1 MVTLKEKGHNI
12 TVTNIVVHKVNKMG
26 GQKNTSLK
34 LAAKELIIGKQEIY
48 FVADIRAS
56 FQKKSKP
63 TYGIFE
69 DYNPFNGFHQQL
81 TQYIGGETDF
91 LSFTQRSLQYYENL
105 INKSAPATGAFM
117 VFADFVLKDN
127 KDRYILIFSIN
138 NDNGY
143 NLSEDLTIQQILNL
157 DLSKLDVAALINI
170 SKWQKYSVG
179 HEEGVRTYL
188 SFIKGK
194 KNLSDYFLDFIGCAD
209 KSTNEDSSR
218 QLVTALNRFLEE
230 KGLSSEESKYKK
242 KVVFDY
248 CQSCMKEKREV
259 LLDQISYLLDEE
271 DPNAFAQFASSEEY
285 GVGEIIKPD
294 SSILRSLHFIEYRS
308 EDLTLVFSNSLMSKK
323 KIIYNANNKTLTIKE
338 LPESLINQIE
348 RNG

>member
-1 MVTLKEKGHNI
+1 MVSLKEKGHNL
-12 TVTNIVVHKVNKMG
+12 TVSNIVVHKVNKIG

-34 LAAKELIIGKQEIY
+34 LAEKELNIGKQEIY
-48 FVADIRAS
+48 FVADVRTS
-56 FQKKSKP
+56 FQRKSKP

-81 TQYIGGETDF
+81 SQYIAAETSF
-91 LSFTQRSLQYYENL
+91 LSFTQKSLEYYQNL

-127 KDRYILIFSIN
+127 NERYILIFSIN
-138 NDNGY
+138 NDDGY
-143 NLSEDLTIQQILNL
+143 NLSEELTIQRILNL

-170 SKWQKYSVG
+170 SKWQQYSG
-179 HEEGVRTYL
+179 GDQDGIRTYL

-209 KSTNEDSSR
+209 KSTNEDSSK
-218 QLVTALNRFLEE
+218 QLVTALNKYLEE
-230 KGLSSEESKYKK
+230 KGMSREDSKYKK
-242 KVVFDY
+242 KMVFDY
-248 CQSCMKEKREV
+248 CQSCIKARKEV
-259 LLDQISYLLDEE
+259 FLDQISFLLDEE
-271 DPNAFAQFASSEEY
+271 HPDGFAQFASAEDY
-285 GVGEIIKPD
+285 GVGDTIKPD

-308 EDLTLVFSNSLMSKK
+308 EDLTLVFSNSLISKK
-323 KIIYNANNKTLTIKE
+323 RISYNANNKTLTIKE
-338 LPESLINQIE
+338 LPESLIKQIE